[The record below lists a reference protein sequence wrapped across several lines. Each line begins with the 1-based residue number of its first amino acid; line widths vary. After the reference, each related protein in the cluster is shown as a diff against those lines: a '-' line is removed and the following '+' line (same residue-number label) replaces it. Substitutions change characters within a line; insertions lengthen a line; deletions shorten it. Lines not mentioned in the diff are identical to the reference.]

1 MLHTFLAG
9 GTFMEEFG
17 ITVLAWL
24 AMILDLLTGAAEG
37 VVAVFW
43 DATLGFTVYG
53 FLLIFGLAISFVM
66 LMFGFIQKLI
76 RK

>member
-1 MLHTFLAG
+1 MFLEIG
-9 GTFMEEFG
+9 SFMEEFG

-24 AMILDLLTGAAEG
+24 VMILDLLTGAAEG
-37 VVAVFW
+37 VVAIFW
-43 DATLGFTVYG
+43 DTTLGFTVYG
-53 FLLIFGLAISFVM
+53 FLLIFGLAMSFVM